1 MFARSISRSA
11 FIEPARISTIRIHPN
26 SLASSLRYVLPAT
39 SLHARSFSRNCSL
52 TRACNPSVQLNS
64 QKLLS
69 RSQSTTA
76 KAAKPLSIILTIVCP
91 DRSGIVHSVTGWL
104 ASQGFNIRESAQYSD
119 PATSRFFMR
128 VHADAEGTTAAPDLT
143 ALRAHFNEELGSR
156 MKMSF
161 ELTNE
166 ATKPRTMIMV
176 SKIGHC
182 IHDLLYRVS
191 TGTLPIEVPLV
202 VSNHPTFE
210 KLCKSYDIPFYH
222 LPISPSDGKTKE
234 WQEERLMELVKEHN
248 INLVVL
254 ARYMQ
259 ILSPKLCQTM
269 EGRIINSTLFCDP
282 KSIAI

>member
-1 MFARSISRSA
+1 MFSRSISRSA
-11 FIEPARISTIRIHPN
+11 FIESHRISTTRIRPN
-26 SLASSLRYVLPAT
+26 SLVSPLRHVLALTP
-39 SLHARSFSRNCSL
+39 LNARSFSKIHSL
-52 TRACNPSVQLNS
+52 TRPCTSSVQSNR
-64 QKLLS
+64 QKLPF
-69 RSQSTTA
+69 RSHSTTA
-76 KAAKPLSIILTIVCP
+76 RAPKPLSIILTIVCP

-128 VHADAEGTTAAPDLT
+128 VHADAEGTTAAPDLA
-143 ALRAHFNEELGSR
+143 ALRTHFNEELGSR
-156 MKMSF
+156 MNMSF

-222 LPISPSDGKTKE
+222 LPISPSDGQTKE
-234 WQEERLMELVKEHN
+234 WQEERLLELVKEHK
-248 INLVVL
+248 IDLVVL

-259 ILSPKLCQTM
+259 ILSPKLCQAM
-269 EGRIINSTLFCDP
+269 EGRIINS
-282 KSIAI
+282 SSS